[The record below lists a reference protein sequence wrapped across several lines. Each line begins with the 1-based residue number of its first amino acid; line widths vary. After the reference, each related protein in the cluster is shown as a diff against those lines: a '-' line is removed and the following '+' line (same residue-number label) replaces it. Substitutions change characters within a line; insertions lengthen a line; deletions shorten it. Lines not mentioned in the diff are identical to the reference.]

1 MVSVAVIGSGPS
13 GALFS
18 LLASRLGFDVLVV
31 ERKSKPS
38 SNIVCGEFLL
48 TPEETRRLYIDSGVI
63 PDIGCV
69 DESYRYIDGG
79 DVVENKISLIEIYLD
94 GGRLFLDIKLNGYVI
109 RKDLMIQKIVDEAE
123 RNGVKLVNSAF
134 FIDARYRDGG
144 VLLKARRG
152 CSDLVF
158 EANYVIGA
166 DSTPSR
172 VAQVFGINSGYDDRD
187 IALCINQRFSNLK
200 FDECKVYVFI
210 SPRYAPGGFG
220 WIIPK
225 GGGRANVGL
234 GVRMHLVK
242 KGLRIVDCFRKFISD
257 VEPTF
262 LKGAKPIES
271 FYLKTVPVGGIVEN
285 VEEGNVMLIGD
296 AAGTCEPINGAGI
309 VNAMISGCIASNCLK
324 SIVDDGS
331 LSYSVELR
339 RVLGRVVENG
349 LLYRKIGDLLM
360 YDEKLIR
367 LGALFLGKKVL
378 RKVLK
383 AEKTPHL
390 ILASILGR
398 VLS

>member
-18 LLASRLGFDVLVV
+18 LLAARLGFDVLVV

-38 SNIVCGEFLL
+38 LNIVCGEFLL

-63 PDIGCV
+63 PDTGCV
-69 DESYRYIDGG
+69 DESYSYIDGG
-79 DVVENKISLIEIYLD
+79 DIIENKISLIEIYLD

-172 VAQVFGINSGYDDRD
+172 VAQVFGIDSGYDDRD

-200 FDECKVYVFI
+200 LDERKVYVFI

-271 FYLKTVPVGGIVEN
+271 FYLKTVPVGGIVKN
-285 VEEGNVMLIGD
+285 VEKGNVMLIGD

-324 SIVDDGS
+324 SIVGDGL
-331 LSYSVELR
+331 LSYSIELR

-390 ILASILGR
+390 LLASILSR
-398 VLS
+398 VLG

>member
-18 LLASRLGFDVLVV
+18 LLAARLGFDVLVV

-38 SNIVCGEFLL
+38 LNIVCGEFLL

-63 PDIGCV
+63 PDAGCV
-69 DESYRYIDGG
+69 NESYSYIDGG
-79 DVVENKISLIEIYLD
+79 DIIENKISLIEIYLD

-172 VAQVFGINSGYDDRD
+172 VAQVFGIDSGYDDRD

-200 FDECKVYVFI
+200 LDERKVYVFI

-234 GVRMHLVK
+234 GVRTHLVK

-271 FYLKTVPVGGIVEN
+271 FYLKTVPVGGIVKN
-285 VEEGNVMLIGD
+285 VEKGNVMLIGD

-324 SIVDDGS
+324 SIVGDGL
-331 LSYSVELR
+331 LSYSIELR

-390 ILASILGR
+390 LLASILSR
-398 VLS
+398 VLG

>member
-18 LLASRLGFDVLVV
+18 LLAARLGFDVLVV

-38 SNIVCGEFLL
+38 LNIVCGEFLL

-63 PDIGCV
+63 PDAGCV
-69 DESYRYIDGG
+69 DESYSYIDGG
-79 DVVENKISLIEIYLD
+79 DIIENKISLIEIYLD

-172 VAQVFGINSGYDDRD
+172 VAQVFGIDSGYDDRD

-200 FDECKVYVFI
+200 LDERKVYVFI

-271 FYLKTVPVGGIVEN
+271 FYLKTVPVGGIVKN
-285 VEEGNVMLIGD
+285 VEKGNVMLIGD

-324 SIVDDGS
+324 SIVGDGL
-331 LSYSVELR
+331 LSYSIELR

-390 ILASILGR
+390 LLASILSR
-398 VLS
+398 VLG

>member
-18 LLASRLGFDVLVV
+18 LLAARLGFDVLVV

-38 SNIVCGEFLL
+38 LNIVCGEFLL

-63 PDIGCV
+63 PDAGCV
-69 DESYRYIDGG
+69 NESYSYIDGG
-79 DVVENKISLIEIYLD
+79 DIIENKISLIEIYLD

-172 VAQVFGINSGYDDRD
+172 VAQVFGIDSGYDDRD

-200 FDECKVYVFI
+200 LDERKVYVFI

-271 FYLKTVPVGGIVEN
+271 FYLKTVPVGGIVKN
-285 VEEGNVMLIGD
+285 VEKGNVMLIGD

-324 SIVDDGS
+324 SIVGDGL
-331 LSYSVELR
+331 LSYSIELR

-390 ILASILGR
+390 LLASILSR
-398 VLS
+398 VLG

>member
-18 LLASRLGFDVLVV
+18 LLAARLGFDVLVV

-38 SNIVCGEFLL
+38 LNIVCGEFLL

-63 PDIGCV
+63 PDAGCV
-69 DESYRYIDGG
+69 DESYSYIDGG
-79 DVVENKISLIEIYLD
+79 DIIENKISLIEIYLD

-172 VAQVFGINSGYDDRD
+172 VAQVFGIDSGYDDRD

-200 FDECKVYVFI
+200 LDERKVYVFI

-262 LKGAKPIES
+262 LKGVKPIES
-271 FYLKTVPVGGIVEN
+271 FYLKTVPVGGIVKN
-285 VEEGNVMLIGD
+285 VEKGNVMLIGD

-324 SIVDDGS
+324 SIVGDGL
-331 LSYSVELR
+331 LSYSIELR

-390 ILASILGR
+390 LLASILSR
-398 VLS
+398 VLG

>member
-18 LLASRLGFDVLVV
+18 LLAARLGFDVLVV

-38 SNIVCGEFLL
+38 LNIVCGEFLL

-63 PDIGCV
+63 PDTGCV
-69 DESYRYIDGG
+69 DESYSYIDGG
-79 DVVENKISLIEIYLD
+79 DIIENKISLIEIYLD

-134 FIDARYRDGG
+134 FIDAKYRDGG

-172 VAQVFGINSGYDDRD
+172 VAQVFGIDSGYDDRD

-200 FDECKVYVFI
+200 LDERKVYVFI

-271 FYLKTVPVGGIVEN
+271 FYLKTVPVGGIVKN
-285 VEEGNVMLIGD
+285 VEKGNVMLIGD

-324 SIVDDGS
+324 SIVGDGL
-331 LSYSVELR
+331 LSYSIELR

-390 ILASILGR
+390 LLASILSR
-398 VLS
+398 VLG

>member
-18 LLASRLGFDVLVV
+18 LLASKLGFDVLVV
-31 ERKSKPS
+31 ERKFKPS

-48 TPEETRRLYIDSGVI
+48 TPDETRRLYIDSGII
-63 PDIGCV
+63 PDIRYV

-94 GGRLFLDIKLNGYVI
+94 GGRRFLDIKLNGYVI

-134 FIDARYRDGG
+134 FIDARCRDCG

-152 CSDLVF
+152 CSELIF

-172 VAQVFGINSGYDDRD
+172 VAQVFGIDSGYDDRD
-187 IALCINQRFSNLK
+187 VALCINQRFSNLK
-200 FDECKVYVFI
+200 VDECKVYVFI

-271 FYLKTVPVGGIVEN
+271 FHLKTVPVGGIVKN

-324 SIVDDGS
+324 SIVDDGL

-349 LLYRKIGDLLM
+349 LLYRKTGDLLM

-390 ILASILGR
+390 LLASILSR
-398 VLS
+398 LA